1 MSESYNEV
9 TLGCIDEIGSYTD
22 GITVFYS
29 IQIQYWIKRWTDVD
43 FFFFLFQLAFEPF
56 YTNDRWT
63 QPR

>member
-1 MSESYNEV
+1 M
-9 TLGCIDEIGSYTD
+9 DEIGSNTD
-22 GITVFYS
+22 GIIIPLKFK
-29 IQIQYWIKRWTDVD
+29 IEWTNVD